1 MIGIIGAMEEEVAIL
16 KSQMSDVETLK
27 IAHTLFYKGKLNN
40 TNVVLIQSGIG
51 KVNVAI
57 STTLLIQQ
65 FKPELI
71 INTGSAGGLQPGL
84 SLGDV
89 VVSTSVTYHDADARA
104 FGYAMG
110 QIPGMPESYGADK
123 TLIHHVNDVLNTLEQ
138 PVREGIIVSGD
149 SFIGTE
155 QQRAVILKHFP
166 NAMAAEMEA
175 AAIAQTCYQFNVP
188 FIVTRAISDLA
199 DGDAG
204 MTFEAFLKVAS
215 KSSSQMVIALI
226 QKLNQ

>member
-110 QIPGMPESYGADK
+110 QIPGMPESYAADK
-123 TLIHHVNDVLNTLEQ
+123 TLIHLVNDVLNMLEQ
-138 PVREGIIVSGD
+138 PVREGMIVSGD

>member
-1 MIGIIGAMEEEVAIL
+1 MIGIIGAMAEEVEIL
-16 KSQMSDVETLK
+16 KSHMSEVQTFQ
-27 IAHTLFYKGKLNN
+27 IAHTIFYKGQLKDAE
-40 TNVVLIQSGIG
+40 VVLIQSGIG

-65 FKPELI
+65 FNPEVI

-84 SLGDV
+84 VLGDV
-89 VVSTSVTYHDADARA
+89 VVSTKVAYHDADTRV

-110 QIPGMPESYGADK
+110 QIPGMPESYDANEN
-123 TLIHHVNDVLNTLEQ
+123 LIQHVNHVLNQLKQ
-138 PVREGIIVSGD
+138 PVKEGLIVSGD
-149 SFIGTE
+149 SFIGSRA
-155 QQRAVILKHFP
+155 QRAEILKHFP

-175 AAIAQTCYQFNVP
+175 AAIAQTCYQFKVP

-215 KSSSQMVIALI
+215 QSSSQMVLALVA
-226 QKLNQ
+226 KLNN

>member
-110 QIPGMPESYGADK
+110 QIPGMPESYVADK

-138 PVREGIIVSGD
+138 PVREGMIVSGD

>member
-1 MIGIIGAMEEEVAIL
+1 MIGIIGAMEEEVEIL
-16 KSQMSDVETLK
+16 KSHMHEVETLQ
-27 IAHTLFYKGKLNN
+27 IAHTVFYKGNLKGVE
-40 TNVVLIQSGIG
+40 VVLIQSGIG

-84 SLGDV
+84 ALGDV
-89 VVSTSVTYHDADARA
+89 VVSTKVAYHDADARA

-110 QIPGMPESYGADK
+110 QIPGMPETYDANRH
-123 TLIHHVNDVLNTLEQ
+123 LITQVNHVLNQLKQ
-138 PVREGIIVSGD
+138 PVKEGLIVSGD
-149 SFIGTE
+149 SFIGSDV
-155 QQRAVILKHFP
+155 QRAEILKYFP
-166 NAMAAEMEA
+166 QALAAEMEA
-175 AAIAQTCYQFNVP
+175 AAIAQTCYQFKVP

-215 KSSSQMVIALI
+215 QSSSQMVIALLEE
-226 QKLNQ
+226 LNE